1 MSHFKEDRSGAPPDP
16 TQKTLTNFI
25 VSEDA
30 SRKVMDN
37 HSSLGSDISDAC
49 IVNDDETSLSIGTNN
64 TSSCDRD
71 TLDCNFSSKLGDSN
85 FTFSN
90 DADQIEK
97 FQKTANEVYKRP
109 ANGLCY
115 LYQHNLKQ
123 RPSVLSRV
131 QIVDVAIK
139 WFLQFTCIISY
150 AWVK

>member
-25 VSEDA
+25 VSGDA

-37 HSSLGSDISDAC
+37 HCSLGSDISDAC

-64 TSSCDRD
+64 TYSCDRD
-71 TLDCNFSSKLGDSN
+71 TLDCNFSSKLGDRN

-97 FQKTANEVYKRP
+97 FQKTANEVYERP

-115 LYQHNLKQ
+115 LY
-123 RPSVLSRV
+123 
-131 QIVDVAIK
+131 
-139 WFLQFTCIISY
+139 
-150 AWVK
+150 